1 MKPRPLLGAVF
12 LLSAAGLGY
21 EVALTRILS
30 IAEWHNFAYMIIS
43 VALLGFAASGTAI
56 ALLGDRL
63 RAREPALFRGG
74 ALLLVVALP
83 GSHALAQAIP
93 FETFELLVRPVQFAW
108 LLLLYGVLAVPFFI
122 ISWCIV
128 LAFLLERH
136 RVGRVYFANLLGS
149 GLGAAGVIGLLFVA
163 PPARLPLLLTL
174 PVIAAYL
181 LALRGTGARGPA
193 MPRPSAARWLG
204 AGVVAV
210 LLTAWIGAPD
220 IRISPYKGL
229 SYAMDLPD
237 ARVLATTESPLS
249 VLTAVSSAL
258 IRETPGQI
266 SGYPMAELGELPE
279 QVGLYFD
286 ADAVSPVHRFDG
298 SLEPFAFLDYVT
310 PALPYQ
316 VLDGPETLVVGAGGG
331 TEVLNALYHGASHVT
346 AVEVDSK
353 VFPLIEGP
361 LGEFSGGLYAR
372 PDVTPVVAE
381 ARRWLEAHPDERF
394 DLIQIS
400 LLDSFTA
407 AAAGVRALSE
417 SYLYTL
423 EAVELYAARLSPGG
437 VLAITRWLRTPPRD
451 AIKMFATLVE
461 AAERAGIREPARHL
475 AFVRSWN
482 TATML
487 LSRSPLSGEQVEA
500 IRSWAGGRGFDLSW
514 LPGLEESE
522 VNRFTLLDEPVYWEA
537 ARRVLAGD
545 QVRERFYDLYAFH
558 VRPATDDRP
567 YFFRFFRWASLPR
580 LTDALGGRWTSVV
593 EWGYLVLMATALQ
606 AIAAALLLV
615 LAPLFAVSR
624 WTRRRRGTGEPGP
637 DGGAGSPR
645 TGNIALYFGALG
657 LAYLFLEIAFIQKLM
672 LFLSH
677 PVYAIAV
684 VLLAFLVFSGFG
696 SAFADK
702 RMGRVRDGT
711 LGEGASGAV
720 TRPGSLVGLA
730 VVLIAAL
737 VGLYLIVLPPLFSA
751 WSGWAGPAR
760 VAVSLALLA
769 PIAFLMGIPFPTGL
783 QIVASQRRPLVP
795 WAWAVNGAAS
805 VVAPPLATL
814 SAVHWGFTTVVG
826 LAVAFYAAAYAV
838 MTRGLGVSPT
848 ARPLPPSGASSP
860 RAWPG
865 DRPSRPPPPPPA

>member
-1 MKPRPLLGAVF
+1 VKPRPLLGAVF
-12 LLSAAGLGY
+12 LMSAAALGY

-30 IAEWHNFAYMIIS
+30 IAEWHHFAYMIIS
-43 VALLGFAASGTAI
+43 LALLGFAASGTAI
-56 ALLGDRL
+56 ALLGDRV
-63 RAREPALFRGG
+63 RGREPTLFRGG
-74 ALLLVVALP
+74 ALLLMVALP
-83 GSHALAQAIP
+83 GSHAVAQAIP

-108 LLLLYGVLAVPFFI
+108 LLLLYGVLSLPFFI
-122 ISWCIV
+122 VSWCTV
-128 LAFLLERH
+128 LAFLLERD

-149 GLGAAGVIGLLFVA
+149 GLGAAAVIGLLFVA
-163 PPARLPLLLTL
+163 PPARLPLLLTA

-181 LALRGTGARGPA
+181 LVLTGTGARGPGI
-193 MPRPSAARWLG
+193 PRPSATRWLG
-204 AGVVAV
+204 AGSLAV
-210 LLTAWIGAPD
+210 LITAWIGSPE
-220 IRISPYKGL
+220 IRVSPYKGL

-237 ARVLATTESPLS
+237 ARVLATAESPLS
-249 VLTAVSSAL
+249 ALTAVSSSL

-316 VLDGPETLVVGAGGG
+316 VLDGPETLVVGSGGG
-331 TEVLNALYHGASHVT
+331 TEVLNGLYHGAGHVT
-346 AVEVDSK
+346 ALEVDSR
-353 VFPLIEGP
+353 VLLLIEGP
-361 LGEFSGGLYAR
+361 LGHLSGGLFAR
-372 PDVTPVVAE
+372 PDVTPVVTE
-381 ARRWLEAHPDERF
+381 ARGWLEAHPEGRF

-407 AAAGVRALSE
+407 SAAGVRALSE

-423 EAVELYAARLSPGG
+423 EAVELYLARLSPGG

-514 LPGLEESE
+514 LPGLEESD
-522 VNRFTLLDEPVYWEA
+522 VNRFTVLDEPVYWEA
-537 ARRVLAGD
+537 ARRVLAD
-545 QVRERFYDLYAFH
+545 EATRERFYDRYAFH

-567 YFFRFFRWASLPR
+567 YYFRFFKWASLPR
-580 LTDALGGRWTSVV
+580 LVDALGGRWTSVV
-593 EWGYLVLMATALQ
+593 EWGYLVLIATALQ
-606 AIAAALLLV
+606 AGTAAVLLV
-615 LAPLFAVSR
+615 LAPLFVVSR
-624 WTRRRRGTGEPGP
+624 SRRRRRATGRPRGHGRRGA
-637 DGGAGSPR
+637 DGGARPPRAGSVL
-645 TGNIALYFGALG
+645 LYFSALG

-677 PVYAIAV
+677 PVYAVAV
-684 VLLAFLVFSGFG
+684 VLSAFLVFSGLG
-696 SAFADK
+696 SALAD
-702 RMGRVRDGT
+702 RRVGGAGAGTIHQPGRLV
-711 LGEGASGAV
+711 ASAV
-720 TRPGSLVGLA
+720 A
-730 VVLIAAL
+730 LIAAL
-737 VGLYLIVLPPLFSA
+737 VGVYLVLLPHLFSA
-751 WSGWAGPAR
+751 WSGWTGPAR
-760 VAVSLALLA
+760 VLVSLALLA
-769 PIAFLMGIPFPTGL
+769 PLAFVMGIPFPTGL
-783 QIVASQRRPLVP
+783 QVVSNRRRTLVP

-805 VVAPPLATL
+805 VLAPPLATL

-826 LAVAFYAAAYAV
+826 LAVAFYAAACAV
-838 MTRGLGVSPT
+838 MIGGLQGPG
-848 ARPLPPSGASSP
+848 PK
-860 RAWPG
+860 RATEG
-865 DRPSRPPPPPPA
+865 QAIPAGP